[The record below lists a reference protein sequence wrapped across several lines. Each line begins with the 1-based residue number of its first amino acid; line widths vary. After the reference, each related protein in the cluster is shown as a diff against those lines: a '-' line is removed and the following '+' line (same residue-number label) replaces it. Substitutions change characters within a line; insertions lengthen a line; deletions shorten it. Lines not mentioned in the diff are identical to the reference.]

1 MRNDLPTI
9 FFSAAPALL
18 VRIEGDPV
26 YRTVPGTELQRVVN
40 TTALIVRDVTGMC
53 YLKILDGWMEAYSL
67 DANWWSVS
75 VVGPDLGEVALR
87 QAVASKTVDLVDRVD
102 PKNATGMSSL
112 ANGPAPVIFIS
123 TTPAALIVTDG
134 PMKFAPIKGTSLQ
147 YVVNTSADVFRE
159 PTDQELYLLTSGR
172 WFRSWNVEGPWQLVA
187 SSELPADFARIP
199 DGSPKARVKASV
211 TSAPRHGSLKM
222 EAGR

>member
-1 MRNDLPTI
+1 M
-9 FFSAAPALL
+9 
-18 VRIEGDPV
+18 
-26 YRTVPGTELQRVVN
+26 PGTELQRVVN

-75 VVGPDLGEVALR
+75 VVGPDRGDVALR
-87 QAVASKTVDLVDRVD
+87 QAVASKTLDLLDRVD
-102 PKNATGMSSL
+102 PKNATGISSL

-134 PMKFAPIKGTSLQ
+134 AMIFAPIKGTSLE

-159 PTDQELYLLTSGR
+159 PTDQELYLLTAGR
-172 WFRSWNVEGPWQLVA
+172 WFRSWNIEGPWQVVA
-187 SSELPADFARIP
+187 SSQLPADFARIP

-211 TSAPRHGSLKM
+211 TSAPRHGLLKM
-222 EAGR
+222 EVGR